1 MTDPELQKKLVR
13 MVERM
18 PAFPHSVGKV
28 LEMTSKIDCAPKD
41 LVHVIDHDPVMTMK
55 ILKLVNS
62 AYFGLSRKVTSINQG
77 VVFVGI
83 NTIKNLALTI
93 ATMGVLPKDNQA
105 GMNMT
110 KFLLHS
116 LGTSTIAKMLGVRL
130 GASAKES
137 ADYFVAGL
145 LHDFGKVVFAQ
156 YMPTEFGRAL
166 KLAEEEKITLQAAET
181 RVIGADHTEIGGM
194 LGERWQL
201 PEALSHAM
209 RAHHDDRD
217 LGSPQYNQIRDC
229 VLMANL
235 IVKMQQFGNAG
246 SPVVEDPPASV
257 LARFQVESV
266 QALADS
272 LENLTQEMEKT
283 RVFIRL

>member
-1 MTDPELQKKLVR
+1 MTDPDLQKKLVR

-116 LGTSTIAKMLGVRL
+116 LGASTIAKMLGQRL
-130 GASAKES
+130 GASAKEA

-156 YMPTEFGRAL
+156 YMPTEFTRAL
-166 KLAEEEKITLQAAET
+166 KRAEEENISLQTAET
-181 RVIGADHTEIGGM
+181 LEIGADHTEIGGM

-201 PEALSHAM
+201 PEALTHAM
-209 RAHHDDRD
+209 RSHHNDND
-217 LGSPQYNQIRDC
+217 LGSPQANQIRDC
-229 VLMANL
+229 VLAANL
-235 IVKMQQFGNAG
+235 IVKLHKFGNAG
-246 SPVVEDPPASV
+246 SNVVETPPASV
-257 LARFQVESV
+257 LERFNVASLQELS
-266 QALADS
+266 DS
-272 LENLTQEMEKT
+272 LEHLSQEMEKT